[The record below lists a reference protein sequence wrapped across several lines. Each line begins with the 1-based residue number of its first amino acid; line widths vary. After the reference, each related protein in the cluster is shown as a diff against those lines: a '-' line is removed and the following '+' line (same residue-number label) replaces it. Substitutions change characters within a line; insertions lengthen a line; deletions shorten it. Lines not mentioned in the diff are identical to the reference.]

1 MRFDRYDRIVDHYP
15 SMWPLLVPGYS
26 ALLGAMLDIVRVRE
40 ERPRALLD
48 LGCGTANATTAVA
61 PGCDPTAR
69 VTLVDGAPRMVEA
82 ARAALGNQVALA
94 VIDDF
99 TKPGILEQVAP
110 ADAFDLVLVSFALHH
125 LEDDQK
131 RATLEHLARALRPGG
146 LLLLADE
153 VATDRPAGWDM
164 VERVRGRLLS
174 EHLSSGR
181 IPEAFW
187 ALETAIPADAVLPF
201 RPSRIDDLTSW
212 LARAG
217 LGVACPVAVLGSAL
231 LAGIKPAE

>member
-1 MRFDRYDRIVDHYP
+1 MRFERYDRIVEHYAA
-15 SMWPLLVPGYS
+15 MWPLLVPGYS
-26 ALLGAMLDIVRVRE
+26 ALLGAMRDIVRVRDQK
-40 ERPRALLD
+40 PAALLD
-48 LGCGTANATTAVA
+48 VGCGTGNATVAVA
-61 PGCDPTAR
+61 PACAPQAR
-69 VTLVDGAPRMVEA
+69 VTIVDGAPRMLEA
-82 ARAALGNQVALA
+82 ARGALGDHVHLA
-94 VIDDF
+94 VAEDF
-99 TKPGILEQVAP
+99 TKAGILEQIAP
-110 ADAFDLVLVSFALHH
+110 AESFDLVLVSFALHH

-146 LLLLADE
+146 LLLLSDE

-181 IPEAFW
+181 IPEEFW
-187 ALETAIPADAVLPF
+187 TLETSIPAELVLPF

-217 LGVACPVAVLGSAL
+217 LGVACPMAVLGSAL
-231 LAGIKPAE
+231 VVGMKPVE